1 AVCTVLLLCFAL
13 VSCKKAA
20 DVTLPVELPKAQE
33 TSYSQAL
40 KRFGRLTKDFRVGTL
55 RVQTTQ
61 VQDETGSSAA
71 SGAEIPFDIT
81 KMIMSGLPPDLSD
94 DEAYA
99 VQDYF
104 AATLARDSE
113 AHLFDPEALSEQLE
127 DDFGEPVAT
136 HALGLL
142 TSGVKES
149 QMLELCEWVAEQ
161 DVSRELLVRLHM
173 LIFGRLPESD
183 EPTFN
188 DTDEGAY
195 AARFGYL
202 TGQEVALVADEM
214 SELTEEAEGEIRS
227 LACLLATLMHY
238 CASHARDL
246 VVTLEE

>member
-1 AVCTVLLLCFAL
+1 MNATIQFHAASTEELFEVIGCADRDLLL
-13 VSCKKAA
+13 
-20 DVTLPVELPKAQE
+20 DIGVTLGTEFRAPSDDEERDEFEEEESDEASEWDHREEEADAAQE
-33 TSYSQAL
+33 
-40 KRFGRLTKDFRVGTL
+40 
-55 RVQTTQ
+55 
-61 VQDETGSSAA
+61 
-71 SGAEIPFDIT
+71 IIT